1 MINFFTFYLFIFLTC
16 FPLVTVMLPGYVSS
30 LSYSHLV
37 VFQWPHTAGVRLRA
51 CKRAGLRHAE
61 DTCKMSEDGVYVTD
75 SRTSMFQLSGAPFTL
90 RIVRSQTAVI
100 LSTDSD
106 LLAL

>member
-1 MINFFTFYLFIFLTC
+1 
-16 FPLVTVMLPGYVSS
+16 MLPGYVSS

-61 DTCKMSEDGVYVTD
+61 DTCKMSEDGGIYH
-75 SRTSMFQLSGAPFTL
+75 RTSMFQLSGAPFTL